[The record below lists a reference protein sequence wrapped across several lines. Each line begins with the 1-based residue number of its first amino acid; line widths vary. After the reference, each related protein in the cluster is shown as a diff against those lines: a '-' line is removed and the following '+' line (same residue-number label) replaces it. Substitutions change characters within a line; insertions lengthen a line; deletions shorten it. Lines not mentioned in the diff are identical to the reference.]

1 MVNILEVMS
10 RIYREN
16 TWSEDV
22 LFRVQDCIGPV
33 YTWPLYIKHIL
44 RSKAF
49 RYHERIKLTTFFF
62 INGFRDHEG
71 WLEFVVR
78 IKGAHCRKY
87 HIDLKNLFNY
97 FFRDDVQFKYFSYCL
112 THKRYEFLNGNPKVS
127 RNL

>member
-71 WLEFVVR
+71 WLEFLVLKWQPKGIQKFVNKYNNSRINNKVR
-78 IKGAHCRKY
+78 IKTFV
-87 HIDLKNLFNY
+87 ID
-97 FFRDDVQFKYFSYCL
+97 
-112 THKRYEFLNGNPKVS
+112 
-127 RNL
+127 